1 MVAAAI
7 QRGAADKAGKESI
20 TDSEAIRGFLRGLT
34 DKSELA
40 PLFGTGPV
48 ADAMTDLVW
57 LEVEKLKL
65 ELKLKLKG
73 ALTRA
78 MMGNGARNEASTDV
92 MGKFDEA
99 STDVMGKFDGAI
111 ELSFFGL
118 DTFFGGLGGIIG
130 EPSPKVRDGMEAEH
144 LVGSESTETFVTG
157 CAAATA
163 SAHSSSHELICTTP
177 TWQQLWHRDHLQDRV
192 ALRGQHR
199 RRRGARAA
207 AARAL
212 ARGV

>member
-57 LEVEKLKL
+57 LEVEKLK
-65 ELKLKLKG
+65 
-73 ALTRA
+73 
-78 MMGNGARNEASTDV
+78 GNDARNEASTN
-92 MGKFDEA
+92 
-99 STDVMGKFDGAI
+99 VMGKFDGAI

-118 DTFFGGLGGIIG
+118 DKFFGGLGGIIG

-144 LVGSESTETFVTG
+144 LDRSESTETFVTG

-177 TWQQLWHRDHLQDRV
+177 TWQQLWHRDHLRDRV

-199 RRRGARAA
+199 RSRGARAA
-207 AARAL
+207 AAGAL